1 LFATTKTLLLYHIRP
16 YISRYSIIYT
26 YQYLSGGFRIGW
38 TGIGI
43 LIAPYLRGATPES
56 IATSGT
62 KRIEIV
68 QKDEVRDF
76 DVRKEVVTSPEKVTD
91 YTRYLYDLH
100 MLAADMCIEEKY
112 AAGSDTYVMDGYS
125 VETEQLIDG
134 RFIAT
139 ITLYTARQTET

>member
-1 LFATTKTLLLYHIRP
+1 
-16 YISRYSIIYT
+16 
-26 YQYLSGGFRIGW
+26 
-38 TGIGI
+38 
-43 LIAPYLRGATPES
+43 LRGATPES

-112 AAGSDTYVMDGYS
+112 AAGADTYVMDGYS

-139 ITLYTARQTET
+139 ITLYTAKQTET